1 MLGWRWR
8 SRCSQRLTAL
18 VTAGVSA
25 YSTSRQVNADIDG
38 FLKVRSLDVA
48 EGRRAESP
56 PRQRATGWG
65 KATVT
70 MVVSRR
76 PADAT
81 AAEEVI
87 DDIRSLVDSDAE
99 VQLLNAAGNI
109 IVTAGVALPVEK
121 VDEKF
126 LNRFEPVL
134 LRTVEVD
141 GEEYRMITRHIEGGG
156 AVQVAQSLS
165 TTNALLGD
173 LRSELLLVGVGMSVL
188 AALLGWGI
196 AQTTTRP
203 TATSHQHHRNRR
215 SHRGPVDAGGVTP

>member
-1 MLGWRWR
+1 MQGSRRKFGLGARLALAFALLAG
-8 SRCSQRLTAL
+8 LTAL

-48 EGRRAESP
+48 EGRRANL
-56 PRQRATGWG
+56 PRAAGNRLGQGNRDNGG
-65 KATVT
+65 LPR
-70 MVVSRR
+70 S
-76 PADAT
+76 ADAT

-109 IVTAGVALPVEK
+109 IVTAGIALPVEK

-134 LRTVEVD
+134 LRRV
-141 GEEYRMITRHIEGGG
+141 
-156 AVQVAQSLS
+156 
-165 TTNALLGD
+165 
-173 LRSELLLVGVGMSVL
+173 
-188 AALLGWGI
+188 
-196 AQTTTRP
+196 
-203 TATSHQHHRNRR
+203 
-215 SHRGPVDAGGVTP
+215 